1 MPNSNMFTMGHISVT
16 LIVPRKLIK
25 QTAYLIQTVGSI
37 LMGVDKV
44 MTTSIWLKYLSK
56 CLRKGALFIQFFFN
70 ENFPRCIDYK
80 LQAKYQGPVVQSI
93 VSLTGSLRGQLV
105 KCFTTL

>member
-1 MPNSNMFTMGHISVT
+1 MFTMGHISVT

-56 CLRKGALFIQFFFN
+56 CLRKGALFIQFFLMKISLGALITN
-70 ENFPRCIDYK
+70 CK
-80 LQAKYQGPVVQSI
+80 LNIRAQLFKA
-93 VSLTGSLRGQLV
+93 SLA
-105 KCFTTL
+105 